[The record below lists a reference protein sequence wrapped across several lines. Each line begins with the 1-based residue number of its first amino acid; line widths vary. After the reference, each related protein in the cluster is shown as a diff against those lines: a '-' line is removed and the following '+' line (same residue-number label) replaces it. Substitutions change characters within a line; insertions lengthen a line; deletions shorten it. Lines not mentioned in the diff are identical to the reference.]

1 MIMKRILAL
10 LALVLCI
17 TACNKNNADLITI
30 NEIVNVQNGLLVNDA
45 GVRYSLTDHD
55 MLSQLMSLKRVFII
69 GQIEPVSNQSYDYK
83 LYLMQFIGVNVKD
96 CVKSSEI
103 TDDDK
108 LGHDPVH
115 LSTCWLDGGYINASL
130 AFSYNTYNGY
140 QGVAN
145 IVFDQTRSTAK
156 DLYFILRNNQEG
168 KTWENESLSPGELE
182 FGTGIYSFE
191 YTPLLDPSYKGD
203 INFHFE
209 WVWFQADPANEN
221 VPLRTTEPRSE
232 TFTLKAQ

>member
-1 MIMKRILAL
+1 
-10 LALVLCI
+10 
-17 TACNKNNADLITI
+17 
-30 NEIVNVQNGLLVNDA
+30 
-45 GVRYSLTDHD
+45 
-55 MLSQLMSLKRVFII
+55 MS
-69 GQIEPVSNQSYDYK
+69 
-83 LYLMQFIGVNVKD
+83 
-96 CVKSSEI
+96 
-103 TDDDK
+103 
-108 LGHDPVH
+108 
-115 LSTCWLDGGYINASL
+115 STRHA
-130 AFSYNTYNGY
+130 
-140 QGVAN
+140 
-145 IVFDQTRSTAK
+145 AK